1 MKTMLDTNEQM
12 SRVRWLDYP
21 DRASWAAAAADKIG
35 ERLNDGIAQR
45 NVASLIVPGGT
56 TPQPILERLN
66 AMELKW
72 DRIQVG
78 LTDERWVATSHVDS
92 NENLV
97 RRTLLRG
104 PAGKAVQFHSLYTGA
119 RRPSSGLKQAEAS
132 MATMAKPFD
141 VVLLGMGTD
150 GHFASLFPGI
160 PQLAAGLDPNHAA
173 MCLAIDTPQSGFPR
187 MSLTLSALLN
197 AKLIILAVSGRPK
210 RTLLSQALAGKSTT
224 PIAALLAARKDD
236 LEILWTD

>member
-1 MKTMLDTNEQM
+1 MLDPNTQM

-21 DRASWAAAAADKIG
+21 DRASWADAAADRIAAQLG
-35 ERLNDGIAQR
+35 EGIAQR
-45 NVASLIVPGGT
+45 NVASLLVPGGT
-56 TPQPILERLN
+56 TPQPIFERLN
-66 AMELKW
+66 AMPLNWE
-72 DRIQVG
+72 RIQVG

-104 PAGKAVQFHSLYTGA
+104 AASAVQFHSLYTGA
-119 RRPSSGLKQAEAS
+119 RKPSSGLKQAEAS
-132 MATMAKPFD
+132 MATMARPFD

-160 PQLAAGLDPNHAA
+160 PQLAAGLDPKNQAA
-173 MCLAIDTPQSGFPR
+173 CLAVDAPQSGYPR

-197 AKLIILAVSGRPK
+197 AKLLLIAISGRLK
-210 RTLLSQALAGKSTT
+210 RNVLAQALAGKATT
-224 PIAALLAARKDD
+224 PIAALVAARKDD

>member
-1 MKTMLDTNEQM
+1 MLEAVQQM

-21 DRASWAAAAADKIG
+21 DKTAWADAAADKIADQ
-35 ERLNDGIAQR
+35 LTAGIGQR
-45 NVASLIVPGGT
+45 NVASLIVAGGT
-56 TPQPILERLN
+56 TPQPIFEKLN
-66 AMELKW
+66 AMPLNW
-72 DRIQVG
+72 GRIQVG
-78 LTDERWVATSHVDS
+78 LTDERWIDPTHADS
-92 NENLV
+92 NEHLV

-104 PAGKAVQFHSLYTGA
+104 DAKAVQFHSLYNGA
-119 RRPSSGLKQAEAS
+119 KRPSAGVKAAETT
-132 MATMAKPFD
+132 MATMARPFD

-160 PQLAAGLDPNHAA
+160 PHLAAGLDPNNPAS
-173 MCLAIDTPQSGFPR
+173 CLAIDAPQSGYPR

-197 AKLIILAVSGRPK
+197 AKLILIAIAGRPK
-210 RTLLSQALAGKSTT
+210 RTIASQAMTGKATT

>member
-1 MKTMLDTNEQM
+1 M
-12 SRVRWLDYP
+12 SRVRWLDFA
-21 DRASWAAAAADKIG
+21 DKTSWADATADKIADQ
-35 ERLNDGIAQR
+35 LTDGIAQR

-56 TPQPILERLN
+56 TPQPIFERLN
-66 AMELKW
+66 AMPLNW
-72 DRIQVG
+72 SRIQVG
-78 LTDERWVATSHVDS
+78 LTDERWIDPGHGDS

-104 PAGKAVQFHSLYTGA
+104 EARAVQFHSLFNGA
-119 RRPSSGLKQAEAS
+119 RRPSAGLKAAEAS
-132 MATMAKPFD
+132 MATMARPFD

-160 PQLAAGLDPNHAA
+160 PQLAAGLDPGNPAS
-173 MCLAIDTPQSGFPR
+173 CLAIDTPQSGYPR
-187 MSLTLSALLN
+187 MSLTMSALLN
-197 AKLIILAVSGRPK
+197 AKLILIAIAGRPK
-210 RTLLSQALAGKSTT
+210 RTIAAQALAGKATT

>member
-1 MKTMLDTNEQM
+1 MPEAVQQM
-12 SRVRWLDYP
+12 SRVRWLDYG
-21 DRASWAAAAADKIG
+21 DKQSWADATADKIAD
-35 ERLNDGIAQR
+35 RLSEGIAQR
-45 NVASLIVPGGT
+45 NVASLVVAGGT
-56 TPQPILERLN
+56 TPQPVFERLN
-66 AMELKW
+66 AVRLNWE
-72 DRIQVG
+72 RIQVG
-78 LTDERWVATSHVDS
+78 LTDERWVAPTHADS

-104 PAGKAVQFHSLYTGA
+104 DAKAVQFHPLYNSA
-119 RRPSSGLKQAEAS
+119 RKPSAGLKASEAS
-132 MATMAKPFD
+132 MATMARPFD

-160 PQLAAGLDPNHAA
+160 PQLAAGLDPGNPAT
-173 MCLAIDTPQSGFPR
+173 CLAIDTPQSGYPR

-197 AKLIILAVSGRPK
+197 AKLILLAISGRPK
-210 RTLLSQALAGKSTT
+210 RTIATQAMSGKATT